1 MEMFFHQVVSGLTT
15 GCSYALLAL
24 ALAVVYRGTKHVN
37 FAQGEMATFSAYI
50 ALALIGAG
58 LSFGLTILVTA
69 MLSFIG
75 GSLIERYFIGRLKN
89 ATPLTVVAIFI
100 GLYMVIHSAI
110 GALWAYDVRDFPSPF
125 PDVVIANGMLSG
137 RQLGVAGATAG
148 LLLILWLFFRFTSL
162 GLALRAAAI
171 NPASAQLCGIASRN
185 MFALSWGVAAVLG
198 GTAAILLA
206 PVLYLDPHMM
216 GGVLIYGFAAALL
229 GGIGSIPGAVVGGLV
244 LGVLENLL
252 GTYIVGTQLKLT
264 VAFVVLVAVLTIRP
278 QGLFGKLSPDR
289 V

>member
-1 MEMFFHQVVSGLTT
+1 MEMLVQQIVAGLTT

-37 FAQGEMATFSAYI
+37 FAQGEMATFSAYA

-58 LSFGLTILVTA
+58 LSFGTAILLTA
-69 MLSFIG
+69 GLSFLIG
-75 GSLIERYFIGRLKN
+75 AAIERFFIGRLKG
-89 ATPLTVVAIFI
+89 ATPLSVVAIFI
-100 GLYMVIHSAI
+100 GLYMVIHSVI
-110 GALWAYDVRDFPSPF
+110 GAVWAYDVRDYPSPF
-125 PDVVIANGMLSG
+125 PDVVLAGGLVSG
-137 RQLGVAGATAG
+137 RQLGVAGATLI
-148 LLLILWLFFRFTSL
+148 LLLMLWLFFRFTSL
-162 GLALRAAAI
+162 GLAMRAAAV
-171 NPASAQLCGIASRN
+171 NSSSAQLCGINARH

-229 GGIGSIPGAVVGGLV
+229 GGIGSIPGAVVGGLI
-244 LGVLENLL
+244 LGVVENLL
-252 GTYIVGTQLKLT
+252 GTYVVGTQLKLT
-264 VAFVVLVAVLTIRP
+264 VAFLVLVTVLTIRP
-278 QGLFGKLSPDR
+278 QGLFGSVSPDR